1 MPDPSFS
8 PSMSRKIFELGLPV
22 ETVSAYLLCC
32 ALAQEG
38 QPAGRQNL
46 LAVWNAAP
54 AALDEALSELQARNI
69 LARQETG
76 TIDGPEYR
84 PQPATAWRGT

>member
-1 MPDPSFS
+1 MPDPSFP
-8 PSMSRKIFELGLPV
+8 PSMNRKIFELALPV

-38 QPAGRQNL
+38 QPVGRQNL

-54 AALDEALSELQARNI
+54 AALDTALAELQARNI
-69 LARQETG
+69 LARLETG
-76 TIDGPEYR
+76 TAGEPEFR
-84 PQPATAWRGT
+84 PQPATAWRGP